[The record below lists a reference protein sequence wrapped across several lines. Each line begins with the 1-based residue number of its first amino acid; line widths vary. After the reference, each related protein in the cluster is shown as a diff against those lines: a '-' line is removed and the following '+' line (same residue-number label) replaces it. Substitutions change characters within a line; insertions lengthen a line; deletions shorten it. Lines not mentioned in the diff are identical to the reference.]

1 MIRGTNRKVSSMTNT
16 IISTLLFAVVA
27 ISAGT
32 LIILGNRMSLGKLG
46 PNSWCGVRTKTAL
59 ASTENWYKVQKKCG
73 TTTIMLGASYFDSAI
88 LFLIQSML
96 PKLLSIFV
104 PLLLFAIQS
113 TIGIVLIYMRSSLN
127 TQEEN
132 S

>member
-1 MIRGTNRKVSSMTNT
+1 MTNT

-27 ISAGT
+27 ISAST

-73 TTTIMLGASYFDSAI
+73 ATTIMLGASYFDSAI
-88 LFLIQSML
+88 LFLIQSIL

-127 TQEEN
+127 TTQEEN